1 MMKTIHEI
9 EKKTQYYK
17 VRFDDE
23 WIMIEPEIFLKFHL
37 KLLQTYDSKSYH
49 QLIMENDYAHYYKL
63 GIIHLK
69 KMQTT
74 KELSDYLRSKG
85 AQESI
90 VKQLVTKFIEK
101 KYLDDYAYTKLYVQM
116 KQNNDGPLM
125 IFNKLREK
133 GVSAE
138 LIESFTKHI
147 DEDQILSRLLP
158 KKISAIKNKSKK
170 QAIQSL
176 KGYYLRKGFSLEA
189 VEAQIKKSMSSYQV
203 DELELIKKEYAK
215 LIKKYHNMEDQQVE
229 YKIIQKLYAKGFKIE
244 DIKKAIQS

>member
-1 MMKTIHEI
+1 MKTINEI

-37 KLLQTYDSKSYH
+37 KLLQTYDTKTYH

-90 VKQLVTKFIEK
+90 IKRLIIKFTER
-101 KYLDDYAYTKLYVQM
+101 KYLDDYAYTKLYVQL
-116 KQNNDGPLM
+116 KQNTDGPQM
-125 IFNKLREK
+125 IDHKLKEK
-133 GVSAE
+133 GIPPD
-138 LIESFTKHI
+138 LILSFIKHI
-147 DEDQILSRLLP
+147 DEHQILNQLVT
-158 KKISAIKNKSKK
+158 KKMSSIKNKSKK
-170 QAIQSL
+170 QVIQTL
-176 KGYYLRKGFSLEA
+176 KGYYLKKGFSMES
-189 VEAQIKKSMSSYQV
+189 VETAIKKAISSYQV

-215 LIKKYHNMEDQQVE
+215 LIKKHHNQDKEQLE